1 MSATAAL
8 VASLASPSPAL
19 VLGPLQL
26 GGLFAG
32 PFGQL
37 LVGLVVLAVVL
48 VVGRFVLNVAWRLVT
63 VAIVVVAVLWLLF
76 TFVL

>member
-1 MSATAAL
+1 MSTTAA
-8 VASLASPSPAL
+8 ASLASFVGPPA
-19 VLGPLQL
+19 PLQF

-32 PFGQL
+32 PIGQL

-63 VAIVVVAVLWLLF
+63 VALVVVAVLWLLF

>member
-1 MSATAAL
+1 MSTAVP
-8 VASLASPSPAL
+8 VASASPVPQAPL
-19 VLGPLQL
+19 APLQL

-32 PFGQL
+32 PIGQL
-37 LVGLVVLAVVL
+37 LLGLVVLAVVL
-48 VVGRFVLNVAWRLVT
+48 VVGRVVLNVAWRLVT

>member
-1 MSATAAL
+1 MSTTAAV
-8 VASLASPSPAL
+8 VASLASLSFL
-19 VLGPLQL
+19 PLQF

-32 PFGQL
+32 PVGQL
-37 LVGLVVLAVVL
+37 LLGLVVLAVVL

-63 VAIVVVAVLWLLF
+63 IAIVVVAVLWLLF